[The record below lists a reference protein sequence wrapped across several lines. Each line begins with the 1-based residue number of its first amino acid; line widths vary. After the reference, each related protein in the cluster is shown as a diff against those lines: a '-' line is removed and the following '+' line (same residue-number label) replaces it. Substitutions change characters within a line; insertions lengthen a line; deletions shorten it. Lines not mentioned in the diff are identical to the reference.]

1 MMDLAM
7 LTELFRV
14 PFITG
19 LLLTVVITL
28 TGAWLRLREEW
39 LAALGLPHIAA
50 AGGVL
55 GTLIGL
61 PVTLSAFLA
70 TGTAAGVKAL
80 ATKASNSHFALMLI
94 LGWGAAL
101 MLAANSYQG
110 EMIGEGLLRGQIYF
124 STLAH
129 LFAAIALGLVVL
141 GTFSW
146 LNRRLLTQRFFPD
159 HHSANGI
166 ARWPHELV
174 FAAILVTAVVLGTLA
189 LGALPAFALFFVP
202 SWVAF
207 GLAAGWKQ
215 GLILSLIIGLSTYI
229 AAFLLAILMDQPF
242 GPTLTLLLSAVCLLR
257 LIPSKGY

>member
-1 MMDLAM
+1 MMDLEM

-39 LAALGLPHIAA
+39 LAGLGLPHIAA

-70 TGTAAGVKAL
+70 TGAAAGVKTL
-80 ATKASNSHFALMLI
+80 AGKASNNHFALMLI

-124 STLAH
+124 STLNH
-129 LFAAIALGLVVL
+129 LYGVLGLGLLVL
-141 GTFSW
+141 CSFSW
-146 LNRRLLTQRFFPD
+146 LNRRLLVQQFFPD
-159 HHSANGI
+159 HHSANQI
-166 ARWPHELV
+166 ASWPHELL
-174 FAAILVTAVVLGTLA
+174 FAVILVSAVVLGTLS

-215 GLILSLIIGLSTYI
+215 GLILSLIIGISAYI
-229 AAFLLAILMDQPF
+229 AAFLLAILLDQPF

-257 LIPSKGY
+257 LIPAR